1 MQTHTS
7 LARTMAHQMLDRSA
21 LSKGTFTRLPRHGNA
36 PARTVTMHFKM
47 PPKTS
52 SDTKRSFER
61 LLARQIHRPN
71 KQGHVNVNWTL
82 PGDEADPLPF
92 EVEVTFRVPTFSAR
106 FFRGKEKSRFIDRH
120 AWHLVAK
127 AVARELSGPD
137 RKQLGPKLREQFP
150 DQRHPVDR
158 FLRRLGQGVKDKASE
173 MWWELKPVPRDKY
186 RDYR

>member
-7 LARTMAHQMLDRSA
+7 LARTMAHQMLDLSS
-21 LSKGTFTRLPRHGNA
+21 LSKGTFTRLPKYGNA

-47 PPKTS
+47 PPKTNF
-52 SDTKRSFER
+52 DTQKSFER
-61 LLARQIHRPN
+61 RLTKQVHRPD
-71 KQGHVNVNWTL
+71 KQGHVNVNWTH
-82 PGDEADPLPF
+82 PGHEADPMPF
-92 EVEVTFRVPTFSAR
+92 QVEVTFRVPTFSAR

-127 AVARELSGPD
+127 AVASELSMQD
-137 RKQLGPKLREQFP
+137 RKHLGRKLREQFP

-158 FLRRLGQGVKDKASE
+158 FLRRLGQRLKDKASDI
-173 MWWELKPVPRDKY
+173 WWELKPVPRDKY